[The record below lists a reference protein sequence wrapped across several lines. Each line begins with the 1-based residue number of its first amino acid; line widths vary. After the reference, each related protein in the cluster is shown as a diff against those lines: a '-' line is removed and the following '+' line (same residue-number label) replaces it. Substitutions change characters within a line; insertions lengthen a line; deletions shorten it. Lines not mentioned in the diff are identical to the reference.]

1 MRFREALLTEV
12 KNLLSAHSPILWL
25 HQWKICLT
33 MVLEGRASL
42 SSTRA
47 AALDRYRRWNGAI
60 YTTLFGEP
68 RAQAPAYLYLEPEL
82 LARAAVSAEVA
93 QENARSDL
101 IGAVRGALGWDR
113 VDNPFFWHLNEAEAW
128 ADEGMRDVPPFLAL
142 LTVLVLGAEAMVSDA
157 EHAAHNYY
165 DRLLGLLEADDSLG
179 ARIRRGFKDTV
190 ELWLLLNDWL
200 AQWDGEL
207 GLPSAQITDRR
218 VNIGYPIS
226 QALVSGQDR
235 KRLAGA
241 FEDYGL
247 RPGRRMAPLEM
258 EQYLSHWLGH
268 ASAPARLRRVWG
280 NEEARRRVVQI
291 ACAELEAWAGP
302 AAEENSDRSTAGR
315 VPLLWRADLS
325 GGPLPVIDLYL
336 ACQADPARVEGLYQI
351 AASTDATGRAGLT
364 GCEPSLSVRPIPG
377 TEFCGLEPW
386 AELSLG
392 ALLAGAFTLTRREMP
407 AVTLARSSNPILVL
421 AHDDRDGL
429 WHEVSR
435 AQLLERCIVL
445 AHADVRTKVEAHL
458 GRYARAGYRQLDH
471 SQLAGLPPG
480 WRAFLDVVLSD
491 APEDE
496 AAGVLTILSPLRADV
511 ISMEGGVRL
520 SRQTWH
526 ADAPPVVVAT
536 LAAERRLQLAVERRR
551 ALDLGGPEQLAL
563 VEDIGRASRSLAGIG
578 LLSGDYLVGLSVSS
592 KDGVRLLDQVPLR
605 LRNASFPR
613 PARLRSANAAVH
625 VLEDARGIVS
635 AYHAEDAGPAV
646 TGGLLL
652 DLDGPGHADVALRLP
667 GSIPLAE
674 ALAEPLAD
682 SANSP
687 RPDDRTF
694 AMPCA
699 VLGHHYWIVDAAE
712 PGEDW
717 RTLKHMRCRE
727 CQREEWTRN
736 RGRRP
741 RTTPRGQRMRH
752 GTRAPEPPRARLPA
766 LEASAGQRPALDL
779 MLDAMSYMGSGS
791 WAALLEMARALQPD
805 QPWLAGEAARAFSAL
820 GHVDIVLNPRTQRPA
835 SWHMAPATLVETSDG
850 SWVLAGAR
858 SDRLMDAMLGASSV
872 RTAREGDSQGLTV
885 IRAWP
890 ADENALLELAAELE
904 ASGVLIGLS
913 ERFSERLAR
922 YLPPLAGLLRS
933 GEPFKLGSAD
943 VERLDLPSRQWASAI
958 EERAQGAYRT
968 HLHGR
973 LHGVITGEDAP
984 SIMRVTD
991 MLSSKHLAAA
1001 QASAP
1006 LVAYD
1011 RETQLLTVPMGAE
1024 LPGLIDRAATLCS
1037 GAPAFIRRDTWL
1049 VHYPSVPS
1057 SVAGQ
1062 IQRCLGL

>member
-1 MRFREALLTEV
+1 MRLKEALLTEV
-12 KNLLSAHSPILWL
+12 KNLVPAYSLILWL
-25 HQWKICLT
+25 HQWRTCPT
-33 MVLEGRASL
+33 MVLEGRAGL

-68 RAQAPAYLYLEPEL
+68 RPQAPAYLYLEPEL
-82 LARAAVSAEVA
+82 LAQAAVSAEVPL
-93 QENARSDL
+93 EDARSEL

-113 VDNPFFWHLNEAEAW
+113 VDNPFLWHLSEAEAW
-128 ADEGMRDVPPFLAL
+128 ADEGMRGAPPFLAL
-142 LTVLVLGAEAMVSDA
+142 LAVLVLGAEAMVSDA

-179 ARIRRGFKDTV
+179 ARIRRGFKGTV

-226 QALVSGQDR
+226 QALVSAQDR

-302 AAEENSDRSTAGR
+302 ADEESSDRSTAGR

-325 GGPLPVIDLYL
+325 GGLLPAIDLYL
-336 ACQADPARVEGLYQI
+336 ACQADPARVEGRYQI
-351 AASTDATGRAGLT
+351 AASTDATGRAGLAA
-364 GCEPSLSVRPIPG
+364 CEPSLSVRPIPG
-377 TEFCGLEPW
+377 TELCGLEPW

-407 AVTLARSSNPILVL
+407 AATLARSSNPILVL
-421 AHDDRDGL
+421 AHDDRDSL

-445 AHADVRTKVEAHL
+445 AHADVLTKVEAHL

-471 SQLAGLPPG
+471 SQLAGLPSG

-496 AAGVLTILSPLRADV
+496 AAGVLAILSPLRADV

-520 SRQTWH
+520 GRQTWH

-536 LAAERRLQLAVERRR
+536 LAAEKRLQLAVERRR
-551 ALDLGGPEQLAL
+551 ALDLGGHEQLAL
-563 VEDIGRASRSLAGIG
+563 GEDIGRASRSLAGTG
-578 LLSGDYLVGLSVSS
+578 LLSGDYLVGLSVLS
-592 KDGVRLLDQVPLR
+592 KDGVRLLDQVPVR
-605 LRNASFPR
+605 LRTASFPR
-613 PARLRSANAAVH
+613 PARLSSPDAAIH
-625 VLEDARGIVS
+625 VLEDAQGIVS

-652 DLDGPGHADVALRLP
+652 DVDDPGHADVALRLP
-667 GSIPLAE
+667 GSIPP
-674 ALAEPLAD
+674 AEPLAE
-682 SANSP
+682 SASSPP
-687 RPDDRTF
+687 RPDERTY

-741 RTTPRGQRMRH
+741 RTTPRGQRPRH
-752 GTRAPEPPRARLPA
+752 GIRAPESPRARLPA

-791 WAALLEMARALQPD
+791 WAALREMAQALQPN
-805 QPWLAGEAARAFSAL
+805 QPWFAAEAARAFSAL
-820 GHVDIVLNPRTQRPA
+820 GHIDVVLDPRTQRPA

-858 SDRLMDAMLGASSV
+858 SDRLLDAMLGASSV
-872 RTAREGDSQGLTV
+872 RTARQGDGEGLTV

-890 ADENALLELAAELE
+890 ADEDALLELAAQLE

-922 YLPPLAGLLRS
+922 HLPPLAGLLRS
-933 GEPFKLGSAD
+933 GESFRLGSAE
-943 VERLDLPSRQWASAI
+943 VERLDLPSRQWASASAS
-958 EERAQGAYRT
+958 EERAPGAYRT

-973 LHGVITGEDAP
+973 LHGVIAGDNAP
-984 SIMRVTD
+984 GIMRVTD

-1011 RETQLLTVPMGAE
+1011 RETQLLTVPIGAE